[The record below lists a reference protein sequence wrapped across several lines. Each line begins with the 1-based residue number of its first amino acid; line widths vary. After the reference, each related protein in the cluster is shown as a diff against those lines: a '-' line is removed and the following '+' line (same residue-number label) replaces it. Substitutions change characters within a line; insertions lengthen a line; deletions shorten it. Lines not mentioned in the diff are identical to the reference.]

1 MTPLCNIEVTLP
13 RVLGSPG
20 WAVAVLS
27 MSKQEFSRLEVLLR
41 VQSGRLRVGDAC
53 VLIGLQRRQVFRPLR
68 GLKQDGKPGLGY
80 GPLAPRKV
88 DVVPDHHLH
97 QFGKANPSLPAVNAA
112 RLGRIAA
119 QRIDVSRRPL
129 ITAIYFDVL
138 PVESNRRE
146 SELDEIAHVTEIDT
160 RAATRRKVVIE
171 RQIFVSCRRMSASG
185 RARRRLRHRRALSP
199 PKRRAGGAEDC
210 RAATAR
216 DPRAASRWREDPGT
230 QIAVEEVPNS
240 RIIVQR
246 MSPRHGH
253 GSVLPQDHVRG
264 LLGDQIDR

>member
-1 MTPLCNIEVTLP
+1 MG
-13 RVLGSPG
+13 RGDG
-20 WAVAVLS
+20 VARAARAGRRHGARPP
-27 MSKQEFSRLEVLLR
+27 SKRIT
-41 VQSGRLRVGDAC
+41 D
-53 VLIGLQRRQVFRPLR
+53 
-68 GLKQDGKPGLGY
+68 KHGKPGLGY

-185 RARRRLRHRRALSP
+185 RARRRRLRRRRALSP
-199 PKRRAGGAEDC
+199 PSVGPEEQRIVEPPLRAIPGRAALAGATGDAGRRRGGAEFADH
-210 RAATAR
+210 RPADVTPASSRHRIAAGSR
-216 DPRAASRWREDPGT
+216 PRPSRRS
-230 QIAVEEVPNS
+230 N
-240 RIIVQR
+240 R
-246 MSPRHGH
+246 
-253 GSVLPQDHVRG
+253 SVGR
-264 LLGDQIDR
+264 